1 MGTRNDKEQ
10 GQTYNPSEMIY
21 FTATTNNG
29 NNANANGIL
38 NNQISPK
45 NNTYNANNTNNDNSN
60 NNNAD
65 CGFDDCNQCC
75 INSSPSNPS
84 KNHNIFNN
92 QNNINNASN
101 PNIQSNNNGQVATT
115 EQHNNLLNQNKD
127 LQNNLSLNKDIINNQ
142 ADLNQNYQGEINK
155 LQNILKEKEG
165 KLKILKTENE
175 KYKNDSEE
183 KNKKLIENE
192 KDLQKT
198 KNELNEIKDK
208 YNELIPITI
217 GLDNIGATC
226 YMNATLQ
233 SFSNTKE
240 LRDYFLK
247 KFDKSDPNKKMS
259 NAFHEVILNLW
270 NKINNG
276 KSYAPHN
283 FKNVLSELNPLFAGI
298 AANDSKDLISFLLER
313 FHQEINI
320 IDTKNINDNMISNA
334 DQLNENKM
342 FNIFSTDMMARYK
355 SIISDLFY
363 GILETKTQCTNCKRI
378 KYNFQVYSFL
388 EFPLEQ
394 INIYFTNQGRR
405 QNFNGQGNPDIDLY
419 ECFEHYESLLQM
431 TGDNKI
437 YCSECNSSFDAFYT
451 TLLYT
456 TPNYLILN
464 LNRGKNA
471 VYECKV
477 NFPNILNLYNYVV
490 NKTNTVYQLQSVISH
505 IGPSSMS
512 GHFIAY
518 CRHPKN
524 NEWYKYNDSIVT
536 KCTTQKEYL
545 NGMPY
550 ILFYKTLNNE

>member
-1 MGTRNDKEQ
+1 MGSFYSDNQEPNNSPSRDNVN
-10 GQTYNPSEMIY
+10 QTE
-21 FTATTNNG
+21 NNF
-29 NNANANGIL
+29 IL
-38 NNQISPK
+38 NNQNSPQI
-45 NNTYNANNTNNDNSN
+45 NTNNS
-60 NNNAD
+60 
-65 CGFDDCNQCC
+65 
-75 INSSPSNPS
+75 
-84 KNHNIFNN
+84 NN
-92 QNNINNASN
+92 QNNKPNEDNGNSDQCCFNLYPYNSSNSPNTVNNQNVNNLNSTNN
-101 PNIQSNNNGQVATT
+101 PIIQPNKNEGTVATD
-115 EQHNNLLNQNKD
+115 QYNNLQNQNKD
-127 LQNNLSLNKDIINNQ
+127 LQENLLLNKNVINNQ
-142 ADLNQNYQGEINK
+142 ADLNQKYQADMNN
-155 LQNILKEKEG
+155 LQNTLKEKEHRIN
-165 KLKILKTENE
+165 LLE
-175 KYKNDSEE
+175 KDNQNLKNDLEE
-183 KNKKLIENE
+183 KSKKLIANE
-192 KDLQKT
+192 RDLQDT
-198 KNELNEIKDK
+198 KNELNELKNK

-259 NAFHEVILNLW
+259 NAFCEVILNLW
-270 NKINNG
+270 NKNNNG

-405 QNFNGQGNPDIDLY
+405 QNFNGQGNPDVDLY

-437 YCSECNSSFDAFYT
+437 YCSECNSSFDAFYQ

-477 NFPNILNLYNYVV
+477 NFPNILNLCNYVV

-518 CRHPKN
+518 CRHPQN

>member
-1 MGTRNDKEQ
+1 MGSFYSDNQEPNNSPSRDNVN
-10 GQTYNPSEMIY
+10 QTV
-21 FTATTNNG
+21 NNL
-29 NNANANGIL
+29 IL
-38 NNQISPK
+38 NNQNSPQI
-45 NNTYNANNTNNDNSN
+45 NTNNS
-60 NNNAD
+60 
-65 CGFDDCNQCC
+65 
-75 INSSPSNPS
+75 
-84 KNHNIFNN
+84 NN
-92 QNNINNASN
+92 QNNKTNEDNGNCDQCCFNSYPSNSSNSPNTVNNQNVNNLNSANN
-101 PNIQSNNNGQVATT
+101 PIIQPNKNEGTVATD
-115 EQHNNLLNQNKD
+115 QYNNLQNQNKD
-127 LQNNLSLNKDIINNQ
+127 LQENLLLNKNVINNQ
-142 ADLNQNYQGEINK
+142 ADLNQKYQADMNN
-155 LQNILKEKEG
+155 LQNTLKEKEHRIN
-165 KLKILKTENE
+165 LLE
-175 KYKNDSEE
+175 KDNQNLKNDLEE
-183 KNKKLIENE
+183 KSKKLIANE
-192 KDLQKT
+192 RDLQDT
-198 KNELNEIKDK
+198 KNELNELKNK

-270 NKINNG
+270 NKSNNG

-313 FHQEINI
+313 FHQETNI

-437 YCSECNSSFDAFYT
+437 YCSECNSSFDALYT

>member
-1 MGTRNDKEQ
+1 MGSFYSDNQEPNNSPSRDNVN
-10 GQTYNPSEMIY
+10 QTE
-21 FTATTNNG
+21 NNF
-29 NNANANGIL
+29 IL
-38 NNQISPK
+38 NNQNSPQI
-45 NNTYNANNTNNDNSN
+45 NTNNS
-60 NNNAD
+60 
-65 CGFDDCNQCC
+65 
-75 INSSPSNPS
+75 
-84 KNHNIFNN
+84 NN
-92 QNNINNASN
+92 QNNKANEDNGNCDQCCFNSYPSNSSNSPNAVNNQNVNNLNNANN
-101 PNIQSNNNGQVATT
+101 PIVHSYKNEGTVATD
-115 EQHNNLLNQNKD
+115 HYNNLQNQNKD
-127 LQNNLSLNKDIINNQ
+127 LQENLLLNKNVINNQ
-142 ADLNQNYQGEINK
+142 ADLNQKYQADMNN
-155 LQNILKEKEG
+155 LQNTLKEKEHRIN
-165 KLKILKTENE
+165 LLE
-175 KYKNDSEE
+175 KDNQNLKNDLEE
-183 KNKKLIENE
+183 KSKKLIANE
-192 KDLQKT
+192 RDLQDT
-198 KNELNEIKDK
+198 KNELNELKNK

-259 NAFHEVILNLW
+259 NAFHEVILSLW
-270 NKINNG
+270 NKNNNN

-437 YCSECNSSFDAFYT
+437 YCSECNSSFDAFYQ

-477 NFPNILNLYNYVV
+477 NFPNILNLCNYVV

>member
-60 NNNAD
+60 NNNANY
-65 CGFDDCNQCC
+65 GIDDCDQCC
-75 INSSPSNPS
+75 NYSSPSNPS
-84 KNHNIFNN
+84 KNQNTFSN
-92 QNNINNASN
+92 QNNTNNASN
-101 PNIQSNNNGQVATT
+101 PNIQSNNNGQVVTT
-115 EQHNNLLNQNKD
+115 EQYNNLQNQNKD
-127 LQNNLSLNKDIINNQ
+127 LQNNLSLNKDVINNQ
-142 ADLNQNYQGEINK
+142 ADLNHNYQGEINK
-155 LQNILKEKEG
+155 LQKILKEKEG
-165 KLKILKTENE
+165 KLNILQTENQ
-175 KYKNDSEE
+175 KYK
-183 KNKKLIENE
+183 I
-192 KDLQKT
+192 
-198 KNELNEIKDK
+198 
-208 YNELIPITI
+208 
-217 GLDNIGATC
+217 
-226 YMNATLQ
+226 TLQ

-313 FHQEINI
+313 FHQETNI
-320 IDTKNINDNMISNA
+320 IDNQNINDNMISNA
-334 DQLNENKM
+334 DQLDEIKM
-342 FNIFSTDMMARYK
+342 LTIFSKDMMARYR

-405 QNFNGQGNPDIDLY
+405 QNFNGQGNPDVDLY

-437 YCSECNSSFDAFYT
+437 YCNECNSSFDAFYQ

-477 NFPNILNLYNYVV
+477 NFPNILNLCNYVV

-518 CRHPKN
+518 CRHPQN

>member
-1 MGTRNDKEQ
+1 MGSSFSDNQEQ
-10 GQTYNPSEMIY
+10 NNYPNRDNVNE
-21 FTATTNNG
+21 TATNFM
-29 NNANANGIL
+29 L
-38 NNQISPK
+38 NNQDSPQI
-45 NNTYNANNTNNDNSN
+45 NTNNYNNQNNKANEDNDNS
-60 NNNAD
+60 D
-65 CGFDDCNQCC
+65 QCC
-75 INSSPSNPS
+75 INLYPSNSSNSP
-84 KNHNIFNN
+84 NAVNN
-92 QNNINNASN
+92 QNVNNLNNANN
-101 PNIQSNNNGQVATT
+101 PIVHSYKNEGTVATD
-115 EQHNNLLNQNKD
+115 HYNNLQNQNKA
-127 LQNNLSLNKDIINNQ
+127 LQENLLLNKNVINNQ
-142 ADLNQNYQGEINK
+142 ADLNQKYQADMNN
-155 LQNILKEKEG
+155 LQNTLKEKEHRIN
-165 KLKILKTENE
+165 LLE
-175 KYKNDSEE
+175 KDNQNLKNDLEE
-183 KNKKLIENE
+183 KSKKLIANE
-192 KDLQKT
+192 RDLQDT
-198 KNELNEIKDK
+198 KNELNELKNK

-313 FHQEINI
+313 FHQETNI

-419 ECFEHYESLLQM
+419 ECFEHYQSTLQM

-437 YCSECNSSFDAFYT
+437 YCSECNSSFDAFYQ

-477 NFPNILNLYNYVV
+477 NFPNILNLCNYVV

>member
-1 MGTRNDKEQ
+1 M
-10 GQTYNPSEMIY
+10 
-21 FTATTNNG
+21 
-29 NNANANGIL
+29 L
-38 NNQISPK
+38 NNQYSPQ
-45 NNTYNANNTNNDNSN
+45 TNANNYNNQNNKANEENDNS
-60 NNNAD
+60 D
-65 CGFDDCNQCC
+65 QCC
-75 INSSPSNPS
+75 INLYPSNSSNSP
-84 KNHNIFNN
+84 NAVNN
-92 QNNINNASN
+92 QNVNNLNNANN
-101 PNIQSNNNGQVATT
+101 PIIQPNKNEGTVATD
-115 EQHNNLLNQNKD
+115 QYNNLQNQNKD
-127 LQNNLSLNKDIINNQ
+127 LQENLLLNKNVINNQ
-142 ADLNQNYQGEINK
+142 ADLNQKYQADMNN
-155 LQNILKEKEG
+155 LQNTLKEKEHRIN
-165 KLKILKTENE
+165 LLE
-175 KYKNDSEE
+175 KDNQNLKNDLEE
-183 KNKKLIENE
+183 KSKKLIANE
-192 KDLQKT
+192 RDLQDT
-198 KNELNEIKDK
+198 KNELNELKNK

-247 KFDKSDPNKKMS
+247 KFSKSDPNKKMS
-259 NAFHEVILNLW
+259 NAFHDVILNLW
-270 NKINNG
+270 DKNNNG

-313 FHQEINI
+313 FHQETNI

-437 YCSECNSSFDAFYT
+437 YCSECNSSFDAFYQ

>member
-1 MGTRNDKEQ
+1 MGSSFSDNQEQ
-10 GQTYNPSEMIY
+10 NNYPNRDNVNE
-21 FTATTNNG
+21 TATDF
-29 NNANANGIL
+29 IL
-38 NNQISPK
+38 NIQNSPQI
-45 NNTYNANNTNNDNSN
+45 NTNNY
-60 NNNAD
+60 
-65 CGFDDCNQCC
+65 
-75 INSSPSNPS
+75 
-84 KNHNIFNN
+84 NN
-92 QNNINNASN
+92 QNNKANEDNGNSDQCCFNLNPSNSSNSPNAVNNQNVNNLNNANN
-101 PNIQSNNNGQVATT
+101 PIVHSYKNEGTVAKD
-115 EQHNNLLNQNKD
+115 QYNNLQNQNKD
-127 LQNNLSLNKDIINNQ
+127 LQENLLLNKNVINNQ
-142 ADLNQNYQGEINK
+142 ADLNQKYQADMNN
-155 LQNILKEKEG
+155 LQNTLKEKEHRIN
-165 KLKILKTENE
+165 LLE
-175 KYKNDSEE
+175 KDNQNLKNDLEE
-183 KNKKLIENE
+183 KSKKLIANE
-192 KDLQKT
+192 RDLQDT
-198 KNELNEIKDK
+198 KNELNELKNK

-247 KFDKSDPNKKMS
+247 KFIKSDPNKKMS
-259 NAFHEVILNLW
+259 NAFCDVILNLW
-270 NKINNG
+270 NKNNNG

-437 YCSECNSSFDAFYT
+437 YCSECNSSFDAFYQ

>member
-1 MGTRNDKEQ
+1 MGNLNSDNQEQNNYPSRNNFNE
-10 GQTYNPSEMIY
+10 
-21 FTATTNNG
+21 TATDF
-29 NNANANGIL
+29 IL
-38 NNQISPK
+38 INQNSPQ
-45 NNTYNANNTNNDNSN
+45 TNTNNS
-60 NNNAD
+60 
-65 CGFDDCNQCC
+65 
-75 INSSPSNPS
+75 
-84 KNHNIFNN
+84 NN
-92 QNNINNASN
+92 QNNKANEDNGNSDQCCFNLYPSNTSNSPNAVNNQNVNNLNNANN
-101 PNIQSNNNGQVATT
+101 PIIQPNKNEGTVATD
-115 EQHNNLLNQNKD
+115 HYNNLQNQNKA
-127 LQNNLSLNKDIINNQ
+127 LQENLLLNKNVINNQ
-142 ADLNQNYQGEINK
+142 ADLNQKYQADMNN
-155 LQNILKEKEG
+155 LQNTLKEKEHRIN
-165 KLKILKTENE
+165 LLE
-175 KYKNDSEE
+175 KDNQNLKNDLEE
-183 KNKKLIENE
+183 KSKKLIANE
-192 KDLQKT
+192 RDLQDT
-198 KNELNEIKDK
+198 KNELNGLKNK

-247 KFDKSDPNKKMS
+247 KFIKSDPNKKMS
-259 NAFHEVILNLW
+259 NAFCEVILNLW
-270 NKINNG
+270 NKNNNG

-313 FHQEINI
+313 FHQETNI

-477 NFPNILNLYNYVV
+477 NFPNILNLCNYVV

>member
-1 MGTRNDKEQ
+1 MGSFYSDNQEPNNSPSRDNVN
-10 GQTYNPSEMIY
+10 QTE
-21 FTATTNNG
+21 NNF
-29 NNANANGIL
+29 IL
-38 NNQISPK
+38 NNQNSPQI
-45 NNTYNANNTNNDNSN
+45 NTNNS
-60 NNNAD
+60 
-65 CGFDDCNQCC
+65 
-75 INSSPSNPS
+75 
-84 KNHNIFNN
+84 NN
-92 QNNINNASN
+92 QNNKPNEDNGNSDQCCFNLYPYNSSNSPNTVNNQNVNNLNSTNN
-101 PNIQSNNNGQVATT
+101 PIIQPNKNEGTVATD
-115 EQHNNLLNQNKD
+115 QYNNLQNQNKD
-127 LQNNLSLNKDIINNQ
+127 LQENLLLNKNVINNQ
-142 ADLNQNYQGEINK
+142 ADLNQKYQADMNN
-155 LQNILKEKEG
+155 LQNTLKEKEHRIN
-165 KLKILKTENE
+165 LLE
-175 KYKNDSEE
+175 KDNQNLKNDLEE
-183 KNKKLIENE
+183 KSKKLIANE
-192 KDLQKT
+192 RDLQDT
-198 KNELNEIKDK
+198 KNELNELKNK

-259 NAFHEVILNLW
+259 NAFCDVILNLW
-270 NKINNG
+270 NKSNNG

-313 FHQEINI
+313 FHQETNI

-342 FNIFSTDMMARYK
+342 FNIFSTDMMARYR

-419 ECFEHYESLLQM
+419 ECFEHYQSTLQM

-437 YCSECNSSFDAFYT
+437 YCSECNSSFDAFYQ

-518 CRHPKN
+518 CRHPQN

>member
-1 MGTRNDKEQ
+1 MGNLNNDNQ
-10 GQTYNPSEMIY
+10 DPNNSPS
-21 FTATTNNG
+21 G
-29 NNANANGIL
+29 NNVNETAINFML
-38 NNQISPK
+38 NNQYSPQ
-45 NNTYNANNTNNDNSN
+45 TNANNY
-60 NNNAD
+60 
-65 CGFDDCNQCC
+65 
-75 INSSPSNPS
+75 
-84 KNHNIFNN
+84 NN
-92 QNNINNASN
+92 QNNKANEDNGNCDQCCFNSYPSNSSNSPNAVNNQNVNNLNNANN
-101 PNIQSNNNGQVATT
+101 PIVHSYKNEGTVATD
-115 EQHNNLLNQNKD
+115 QYNNLQNQNKD
-127 LQNNLSLNKDIINNQ
+127 LQENLLLNKNVINNQ
-142 ADLNQNYQGEINK
+142 ADLNQKYQADMNN
-155 LQNILKEKEG
+155 LQNTLKEKEHRIN
-165 KLKILKTENE
+165 LLE
-175 KYKNDSEE
+175 KDNQNLKNDLEE
-183 KNKKLIENE
+183 KSKKLIANE
-192 KDLQKT
+192 RDLQDT
-198 KNELNEIKDK
+198 KNELNELKNK

-259 NAFHEVILNLW
+259 NAFHDVILNLW
-270 NKINNG
+270 DKNNNG
-276 KSYAPHN
+276 KSFAPHN

-313 FHQEINI
+313 FHQETNI

-342 FNIFSTDMMARYK
+342 FNIFSTDMMARYR
-355 SIISDLFY
+355 SPISDLYY
-363 GILETKTQCTNCKRI
+363 GILETKTQCTNCQRI

-405 QNFNGQGNPDIDLY
+405 QNSNGQGNPDIDLY

-437 YCSECNSSFDAFYT
+437 YCSECNSSFDAFYQ

>member
-1 MGTRNDKEQ
+1 MGNLNSDNQEQNNYPSRNNFNE
-10 GQTYNPSEMIY
+10 
-21 FTATTNNG
+21 TATDF
-29 NNANANGIL
+29 IL
-38 NNQISPK
+38 NIQNSPQI
-45 NNTYNANNTNNDNSN
+45 NTNNYNNQNNKANEDNDNS
-60 NNNAD
+60 D
-65 CGFDDCNQCC
+65 QCC
-75 INSSPSNPS
+75 INLYPSNSSNSP
-84 KNHNIFNN
+84 NAVNN
-92 QNNINNASN
+92 QNVNNLNNANN
-101 PNIQSNNNGQVATT
+101 PIVHSYKNEGTVATD
-115 EQHNNLLNQNKD
+115 HYNNLQNQNKD
-127 LQNNLSLNKDIINNQ
+127 LQENLLLNKNVINNQ
-142 ADLNQNYQGEINK
+142 ADLNQKYQADMNN
-155 LQNILKEKEG
+155 LQNTLKEKEHRIN
-165 KLKILKTENE
+165 LLE
-175 KYKNDSEE
+175 KDNQNLKNDLEE
-183 KNKKLIENE
+183 KSKKLIANE
-192 KDLQKT
+192 RDLQDT
-198 KNELNEIKDK
+198 KNELNELKNK

-259 NAFHEVILNLW
+259 NAFHDVILNLW
-270 NKINNG
+270 DKNNNG

-313 FHQEINI
+313 FHQETNI

-342 FNIFSTDMMARYK
+342 FNIFSTDMMARYR
-355 SIISDLFY
+355 SIISNLFY
-363 GILETKTQCTNCKRI
+363 GILETKTQCTNCQRI

-394 INIYFTNQGRR
+394 INIYFTNKGRR
-405 QNFNGQGNPDIDLY
+405 QYFNGQGNPDIDLY
-419 ECFEHYESLLQM
+419 ECFEHYQSTLQM

-437 YCSECNSSFDAFYT
+437 YCSECNSSFDAFYQ

-477 NFPNILNLYNYVV
+477 NFPNILNLCNYVV

-518 CRHPKN
+518 CRHPQN

>member
-1 MGTRNDKEQ
+1 MGNLNSDNQEQ
-10 GQTYNPSEMIY
+10 NNSPSRDNVNE
-21 FTATTNNG
+21 TTTNF
-29 NNANANGIL
+29 IL
-38 NNQISPK
+38 INQNSPQ
-45 NNTYNANNTNNDNSN
+45 TNTNNS
-60 NNNAD
+60 
-65 CGFDDCNQCC
+65 
-75 INSSPSNPS
+75 
-84 KNHNIFNN
+84 NN
-92 QNNINNASN
+92 QNNKANEDNGNSDQCCFNLYPSNTSNSPNAVNNQNVNNLNNANN
-101 PNIQSNNNGQVATT
+101 PIIQPNKNEGTVATD
-115 EQHNNLLNQNKD
+115 HYNNLQNQNKA
-127 LQNNLSLNKDIINNQ
+127 LQENLLLNKNVINNQ
-142 ADLNQNYQGEINK
+142 ADLNQKYQADMNN
-155 LQNILKEKEG
+155 LQNTLKEKEHRIN
-165 KLKILKTENE
+165 LLE
-175 KYKNDSEE
+175 KDNQNLKNDLEE
-183 KNKKLIENE
+183 KSKKLIANE
-192 KDLQKT
+192 RDLQDT
-198 KNELNEIKDK
+198 KNELNGLKNK

-247 KFDKSDPNKKMS
+247 KFIKSDPNKKMS
-259 NAFHEVILNLW
+259 NAFCDVILNLW
-270 NKINNG
+270 NKNNNG

-313 FHQEINI
+313 FHQELNI

-405 QNFNGQGNPDIDLY
+405 QNFNGQGNPDVDLY
-419 ECFEHYESLLQM
+419 ECFEHYQSTLQM

-437 YCSECNSSFDAFYT
+437 YCSECNSSFDAFYQ

-477 NFPNILNLYNYVV
+477 NFPNILNLCNYVV

-518 CRHPKN
+518 CRHPQN

>member
-1 MGTRNDKEQ
+1 
-10 GQTYNPSEMIY
+10 
-21 FTATTNNG
+21 
-29 NNANANGIL
+29 
-38 NNQISPK
+38 
-45 NNTYNANNTNNDNSN
+45 
-60 NNNAD
+60 
-65 CGFDDCNQCC
+65 
-75 INSSPSNPS
+75 
-84 KNHNIFNN
+84 
-92 QNNINNASN
+92 
-101 PNIQSNNNGQVATT
+101 
-115 EQHNNLLNQNKD
+115 
-127 LQNNLSLNKDIINNQ
+127 
-142 ADLNQNYQGEINK
+142 
-155 LQNILKEKEG
+155 
-165 KLKILKTENE
+165 
-175 KYKNDSEE
+175 
-183 KNKKLIENE
+183 
-192 KDLQKT
+192 
-198 KNELNEIKDK
+198 
-208 YNELIPITI
+208 
-217 GLDNIGATC
+217 
-226 YMNATLQ
+226 MNATLQ

-259 NAFHEVILNLW
+259 NAFHEVILSLW
-270 NKINNG
+270 NKNNNN

-437 YCSECNSSFDAFYT
+437 YCSECNSSFDAFYQ

-477 NFPNILNLYNYVV
+477 NFPNILNLCNYVV

-518 CRHPKN
+518 CRHPQN

-536 KCTTQKEYL
+536 KCTTQTQKEYL

>member
-1 MGTRNDKEQ
+1 MGSFYSDNQEPNNSPIRDNVN
-10 GQTYNPSEMIY
+10 QTE
-21 FTATTNNG
+21 NNF
-29 NNANANGIL
+29 IL
-38 NNQISPK
+38 NNQNSPQI
-45 NNTYNANNTNNDNSN
+45 NTNNYNNQNNKANEDNGN
-60 NNNAD
+60 CD
-65 CGFDDCNQCC
+65 QCC
-75 INSSPSNPS
+75 INLNPSNSSNSP
-84 KNHNIFNN
+84 NAVNN
-92 QNNINNASN
+92 QNVNNLNNANN
-101 PNIQSNNNGQVATT
+101 PIVHSYKNEGTVATD
-115 EQHNNLLNQNKD
+115 QYNNLQNQNKD
-127 LQNNLSLNKDIINNQ
+127 LQENLLLNKNVINNQ
-142 ADLNQNYQGEINK
+142 ADLNQKYQADMNN
-155 LQNILKEKEG
+155 LQNTLKEKEHRIN
-165 KLKILKTENE
+165 LLE
-175 KYKNDSEE
+175 KDNQNLKNDLEE
-183 KNKKLIENE
+183 KSKKLIANE
-192 KDLQKT
+192 RDLQDT
-198 KNELNEIKDK
+198 KNELNELKNK

-247 KFDKSDPNKKMS
+247 KFSKSDPNKKMS
-259 NAFHEVILNLW
+259 NAFHDVILNLW
-270 NKINNG
+270 DKNNNG

-388 EFPLEQ
+388 EFPLKQ

-419 ECFEHYESLLQM
+419 ECFEHYQSTLQM

-437 YCSECNSSFDAFYT
+437 YCSECNSSFDAFYQ

-477 NFPNILNLYNYVV
+477 NFPNILNLCNYVV